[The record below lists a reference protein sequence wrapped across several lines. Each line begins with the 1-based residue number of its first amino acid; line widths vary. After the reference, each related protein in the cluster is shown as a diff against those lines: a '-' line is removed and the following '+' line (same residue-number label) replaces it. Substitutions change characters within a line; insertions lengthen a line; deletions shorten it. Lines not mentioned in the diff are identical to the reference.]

1 MSGVAN
7 LKGLNS
13 TMSARSMN
21 GAPTADLLAEAVSW
35 RHHLHRHPE
44 LAFGE
49 RQTSDFVASQL
60 ERFGLRV
67 QRGLAG
73 TGVVGT
79 LTRGSSRR
87 SIGIRADMDALPIRE
102 ESGAPYV
109 SSVAGVMHACG
120 HDGHTAMALAAA
132 RICASL
138 PDLDGTVHFIFQPAE
153 ENEGGGRR
161 MVEEGLFKTFPC
173 DNVYALHNWPG
184 LPVGTCA
191 ARDGPMMAA
200 FGTFEVGVRGRG
212 AHGAMPHAGT
222 DCILAAAQIVSA
234 LQSIVSRNV
243 DPLQS
248 AVVSVTQ
255 IRGGETY
262 NVLPDECLIRGTT
275 RWYDE
280 KTGDCIEARVAQLTH
295 SIAAGFG
302 CTARIGYERRYPAT
316 INDPASARLL
326 REVAGEIGLKVMDSQ
341 PTMGAEDFAYMLQAV
356 PGCYLWLGAA
366 RAGENPGLHS
376 PRYDFND
383 DVLPAGVELWVA
395 LVRRSLGRA

>member
-1 MSGVAN
+1 MQAGDVSDSG
-7 LKGLNS
+7 
-13 TMSARSMN
+13 
-21 GAPTADLLAEAVSW
+21 TAALLAEAVSW
-35 RHHLHRHPE
+35 RHHLHQHPE

-60 ERFGLRV
+60 QRFGLKV

-79 LTRGSSRR
+79 LTRGTSRR

-109 SSVAGVMHACG
+109 STAAGVMHACG

-138 PDLDGTVHFIFQPAE
+138 ADLDGTVHFIFQPAE

-161 MVEEGLFKTFPC
+161 MVEEGLFKSFPC
-173 DNVYALHNWPG
+173 DSVYALHNWPD
-184 LPVGTCA
+184 LPVGTCV

-200 FGTFEVGVRGRG
+200 FGTFEITIRGRG
-212 AHGAMPHAGT
+212 SHGAMPHAGN
-222 DCILAAAQIVSA
+222 DAILTAAQVVSA

-243 DPLQS
+243 DPLHP

-280 KTGDCIEARVAQLTH
+280 TIGDRIAERMAQVTN
-295 SIAAGFG
+295 SVAAGFG
-302 CTARIGYERRYPAT
+302 CTARIRYERRYPAT
-316 INDPASARLL
+316 INEPASAKRI
-326 REVAGEIGLKVMDSQ
+326 REIAGEIGLKIIDAQ
-341 PTMGAEDFAYMLQAV
+341 PTMGGEDFAYMLQAV

-383 DVLPAGVELWVA
+383 DALPAGVGLWVS
-395 LVRRSLGRA
+395 LVRRSLSRA

>member
-1 MSGVAN
+1 MRPMSITESG
-7 LKGLNS
+7 K
-13 TMSARSMN
+13 T
-21 GAPTADLLAEAVSW
+21 DILAEALSW

-49 RQTSDFVASQL
+49 RETSDFVATQL
-60 ERFGLRV
+60 ERFGLKV
-67 QRGLAG
+67 HRGLAG

-79 LTRGSSRR
+79 LRRGTGRR
-87 SIGIRADMDALPIRE
+87 SIGIRADMDALPVRE
-102 ESGAPYV
+102 ESGAPHISRV
-109 SSVAGVMHACG
+109 PGVMHACG
-120 HDGHTAMALAAA
+120 HDGHTAIALAAA
-132 RICASL
+132 GICSAL
-138 PDLDGTVHFIFQPAE
+138 PDLDGIVHFIFQPAE

-161 MVEEGLFKTFPC
+161 MVEEGLFKSFPC
-173 DNVYALHNWPG
+173 DSVYALHNWPG
-184 LPVGTCA
+184 LPVGTCV

-200 FGTFEVGVRGRG
+200 FGTFEIGIRGRG

-222 DCILAAAQIVSA
+222 DAILAATQLVCA

-255 IRGGETY
+255 IRGGDTW

-275 RWYDE
+275 RWYEDRV
-280 KTGDCIEARVAQLTH
+280 GDCIEERMTQLAH

-302 CTARIGYERRYPAT
+302 ATARILYERRYPAT
-316 INDPASARLL
+316 INDPASAGLVRD
-326 REVAGEIGLKVMDSQ
+326 VAARVPLSVIDSP
-341 PTMGAEDFAYMLQAV
+341 PTMGAEDFAYMLRAV

-376 PRYDFND
+376 ARYDFND
-383 DVLPAGVELWVA
+383 EVLPAGVELWVS
-395 LVRRSLGRA
+395 LVRRCLATR